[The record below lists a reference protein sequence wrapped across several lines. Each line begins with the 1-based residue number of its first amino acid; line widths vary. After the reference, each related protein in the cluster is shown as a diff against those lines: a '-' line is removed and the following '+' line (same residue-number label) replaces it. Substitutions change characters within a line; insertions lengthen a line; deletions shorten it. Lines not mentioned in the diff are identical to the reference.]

1 MLETILLII
10 SVFIIVLVLLQ
21 SNKASD
27 AGQII
32 TGGNDT
38 LFQNMKERAFLFT
51 LKLTSGATITEVNLP
66 LSTSDGKFPTFA
78 SIHYHANAMVLN
90 KKEFTQ
96 QEAFNV
102 LIMNVFEFETM
113 QDLNS
118 YANRLR
124 GLIIDEYI

>member
-38 LFQNMKERAFLFT
+38 LFQNMKERGFELVVSRVT
-51 LKLTSGATITEVNLP
+51 LSL
-66 LSTSDGKFPTFA
+66 
-78 SIHYHANAMVLN
+78 
-90 KKEFTQ
+90 
-96 QEAFNV
+96 
-102 LIMNVFEFETM
+102 
-113 QDLNS
+113 
-118 YANRLR
+118 
-124 GLIIDEYI
+124 GLIFFIISLILFLKK